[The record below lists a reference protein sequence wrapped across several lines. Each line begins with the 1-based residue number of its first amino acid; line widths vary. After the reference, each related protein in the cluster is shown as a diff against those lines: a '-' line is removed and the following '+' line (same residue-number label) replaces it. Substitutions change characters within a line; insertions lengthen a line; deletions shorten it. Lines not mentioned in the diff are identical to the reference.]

1 LTGLLL
7 DAIDL
12 RDMTRLLFLGLLLLG
27 SLMLVAQPP
36 HDACARA
43 RRIEPGD
50 ALLSE
55 SNRMASI
62 EAAVLPATQPVTCIK
77 TYENDLWYT
86 FTTQAEYQYYQL
98 RVEPLMCE
106 TPAGLQFLLIKADTC
121 APDSFSYTACLNP
134 YATEPLEVFWENPVP
149 GETYLIQVDGYDG
162 NICAFSLS
170 LDGFGGDTRSEL
182 DLRRMRYDPNHPK
195 PDFLEANLR
204 GDFINN
210 AVTLQWRS
218 STREDVSFFLIE
230 RVRWGSRD
238 STLSGTVVGLVEA
251 TDLVGSQESV
261 EYQYTIDKA
270 FQDEQRYCYQVVK
283 VDADLR
289 RAYSMPICLEADL
302 IEDFFISEVFPY
314 EKEPPGV
321 YAIKYINRKRQ
332 DLTFEVYD
340 AAGSY
345 LKGYTR
351 KREPLTD
358 GIITIDMREYAPGE
372 YLLKVIGK
380 RGSYQRPFL
389 VK

>member
-1 LTGLLL
+1 
-7 DAIDL
+7 
-12 RDMTRLLFLGLLLLG
+12 MTRCFIFGLLLLS
-27 SLMLVAQPP
+27 SLSMLTQPR
-36 HDACARA
+36 HDVCAHA
-43 RRIEPGD
+43 RQIEPGD
-50 ALLSE
+50 LLVSE
-55 SNRMASI
+55 NNRLASI
-62 EAAVLPATQPVTCIK
+62 EEAVLPATQPVTCIK

-86 FTTQAEYQYYQL
+86 FATEATYQYYQL

-162 NICAFSLS
+162 NVCAFTLR
-170 LDGFGGDTRSEL
+170 LDGFAEDPRNET
-182 DLRRMRYDPNHPK
+182 DLRRMRYDPDHPE
-195 PDFLEANLR
+195 PDFEEANLQ
-204 GDFINN
+204 GDFLNN
-210 AVTLQWRS
+210 AVTLQWQS
-218 STREDVSFFLIE
+218 HSREDVQFFLVE
-230 RVRWGSRD
+230 RVWWDSRD
-238 STLSGTVVGLVEA
+238 STLSGEVVGLVEA
-251 TDLVGSQESV
+251 TDLVGTQEQLA
-261 EYQYTIDKA
+261 YQYTIEKA
-270 FQDEQRYCYQVVK
+270 FQDERRYCYQVVK
-283 VDADLR
+283 VGPDLQR
-289 RAYSMPICLEADL
+289 SYSNPICLEADL

-314 EKEPPGV
+314 QKEPPGV

-380 RGSYQRPFL
+380 RGTFERPFL

>member
-1 LTGLLL
+1 
-7 DAIDL
+7 
-12 RDMTRLLFLGLLLLG
+12 MTRLLILGPLLLYGLLT
-27 SLMLVAQPP
+27 VAQPL

-43 RRIEPGD
+43 RTIEPGD
-50 ALLSE
+50 VLVSE

-62 EAAVLPATQPVTCIK
+62 EEAVLPATQPVTCIK

-86 FTTQAEYQYYQL
+86 FTTQAQYQYYQL

-162 NICAFSLS
+162 NICAFTLK
-170 LDGFGGDTRSEL
+170 LDGFSEDPRSEV
-182 DLRRMRYDPNHPK
+182 DLRRMRYDPDHPE
-195 PDFLEANLR
+195 PDFLAANLR

-218 STREDVSFFLIE
+218 NTREDVQFFLIE
-230 RVRWGSRD
+230 RVWWDFRD
-238 STLSGTVVGLVEA
+238 STLSGEVVGLVEA
-251 TDLVGSQESV
+251 TNLVGSQEQV
-261 EYQYTIDKA
+261 EYQYTIEKA
-270 FQDEQRYCYQVVK
+270 FQDERRYCYQVVK
-283 VDADLR
+283 VDAGLQR
-289 RAYSMPICLEADL
+289 SYSAPVCLEADL

-340 AAGSY
+340 ATGSY

-358 GIITIDMREYAPGE
+358 GIITIDMREYMPGE

-380 RGSYQRPFL
+380 RGTYQRAFL